1 MGRIP
6 SIFHEVI
13 FSHGTMTTT
22 PSETSSDGNT
32 LFQNSVY
39 IGIILE
45 DILYG
50 ESRDAYHETMQ
61 TYQSAGAGVELLLY
75 FKTIHILLSNRGGA
89 RKKSNI
95 FYALFSSMMMLS
107 ITVWV
112 ATQALFGQQMWL
124 LESDF
129 PGGPDAYWSA
139 NIWVWY
145 MDWGTTSVIILQLMT
160 DGLMVGPARA
170 CLNVCSFRWSQIYR
184 CRIIWNSYRAIVVP
198 AILWLSSLG
207 KHHTHH
213 ALAVASFHVHLV
225 LGVLVDWTSSSPGG
239 DFYTGVAS
247 QFGLAYCGVSVAL
260 STILACMI
268 CYRLVRHGRRVREHL
283 GHEYASPY
291 FAVVTLVVESVL
303 PCTLSG
309 IAFLVS
315 LGVGSPTSVAF
326 VCVYFMMLVRGL
338 RLLIV
343 LTKLSAAHRSASPRR
358 C

>member
-1 MGRIP
+1 
-6 SIFHEVI
+6 
-13 FSHGTMTTT
+13 MTTT

-45 DILYG
+45 DILY
-50 ESRDAYHETMQ
+50 
-61 TYQSAGAGVELLLY
+61 GVELLLY

-160 DGLMVGPARA
+160 DGLM
-170 CLNVCSFRWSQIYR
+170 IYR

-198 AILWLSSLG
+198 AILWLSS
-207 KHHTHH
+207 
-213 ALAVASFHVHLV
+213 LV

-326 VCVYFMMLVRGL
+326 VCVYFMMLCISPQMLIL
-338 RLLIV
+338 RV
-343 LTKLSAAHRSASPRR
+343 LAGRAWDNDETSGRPGSPLGFRREAASRSQWYDNGGARLNLQTVSHVYLPDGDSKPVFISQV
-358 C
+358 